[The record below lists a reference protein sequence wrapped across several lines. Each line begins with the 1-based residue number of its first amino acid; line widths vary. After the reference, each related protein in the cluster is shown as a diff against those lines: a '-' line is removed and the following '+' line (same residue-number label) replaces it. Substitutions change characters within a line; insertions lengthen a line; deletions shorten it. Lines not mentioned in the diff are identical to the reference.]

1 MKRLYRSRT
10 HRVLGGVAGGI
21 GEYLDIDPVLAR
33 ILFILALF
41 AGGVGFLAYIV
52 AWIIIPEQPRE
63 STMTMPPDPQQT
75 NMPPQPP
82 QPQQPSKPEEAPR
95 RGSIVGGLVLLVLG
109 LLFLGQN
116 FLPDFN
122 FGDWWPLI
130 LVAVGVGLLYKA
142 VRPSHS

>member
-10 HRVLGGVAGGI
+10 HRVIGGVAGGI

-33 ILFILALF
+33 ILFIVALF
-41 AGGVGFLAYIV
+41 AGGVGFLAYII

-63 STMTMPPDPQQT
+63 STMTMPPDTQQP
-75 NMPPQPP
+75 NMPP

-122 FGDWWPLI
+122 FGDYWPLI
-130 LVAVGVGLLYKA
+130 LVAIGVGLLYKA
-142 VRPSHS
+142 LRPSHS

>member
-10 HRVLGGVAGGI
+10 HRVIGGVAGGI
-21 GEYLDIDPVLAR
+21 GEYFDVDPVLVR
-33 ILFILALF
+33 ILFIVTLF
-41 AGGVGFLAYIV
+41 AGGSGLLAYII

-63 STMTMPPDPQQT
+63 SAMTTSPNPQQA
-75 NMPPQPP
+75 NVPP
-82 QPQQPSKPEEAPR
+82 QPQQPPKPEEAHR
-95 RGSIVGGLVLLVLG
+95 RGGIVGGLVLLVLG

-130 LVAVGVGLLYKA
+130 LVAIGAGLLYKA

>member
-1 MKRLYRSRT
+1 
-10 HRVLGGVAGGI
+10 
-21 GEYLDIDPVLAR
+21 
-33 ILFILALF
+33 
-41 AGGVGFLAYIV
+41 
-52 AWIIIPEQPRE
+52 
-63 STMTMPPDPQQT
+63 MTTPPDPQQT
-75 NMPPQPP
+75 NVPPPP
-82 QPQQPSKPEEAPR
+82 TQASKPEEVHR

-130 LVAVGVGLLYKA
+130 LVAIGAGLLYKA

>member
-10 HRVLGGVAGGI
+10 HRVIGGVAGGI

-41 AGGVGFLAYIV
+41 AGGAGLLAYII

-63 STMTMPPDPQQT
+63 STMTIPPDSQQP
-75 NMPPQPP
+75 NMPP

-95 RGSIVGGLVLLVLG
+95 RGSIIGGLVLLVLG

-116 FLPDFN
+116 FLPDFD

-130 LVAVGVGLLYKA
+130 LVAIGVGLLYKA
-142 VRPSHS
+142 LRPSHS

>member
-1 MKRLYRSRT
+1 MKHLYRSST
-10 HRVLGGVAGGI
+10 HRVIGGVAGGI
-21 GEYLDIDPVLAR
+21 GEYLDVDPVLVR
-33 ILFILALF
+33 ILFVVAFF
-41 AGGVGFLAYIV
+41 AGGVGIVAYII

-63 STMTMPPDPQQT
+63 NAMSMPPDPQQA
-75 NMPPQPP
+75 NIPP
-82 QPQQPSKPEEAPR
+82 QPQQSSKYEEEHR

-130 LVAVGVGLLYKA
+130 LVAIGAGLLYKA

>member
-10 HRVLGGVAGGI
+10 HKVIGGVAGGI
-21 GEYLDIDPVLAR
+21 GEYLDIDPVLVR
-33 ILFILALF
+33 ILFIAALF
-41 AGGVGFLAYIV
+41 AGGAGFLAYII

-63 STMTMPPDPQQT
+63 NTMTTPADSQQT
-75 NMPPQPP
+75 NVPPQPAP
-82 QPQQPSKPEEAPR
+82 PPAPEKHQG
-95 RGSIVGGLVLLVLG
+95 RGSIVGGLVLLVIG

-130 LVAVGVGLLYKA
+130 LVAIGVGMLYKA

>member
-10 HRVLGGVAGGI
+10 HRVIGGVAGGL
-21 GEYLDIDPVLAR
+21 GEYLDVDPVLLR
-33 ILFILALF
+33 IVFVVAAIAWGF
-41 AGGVGFLAYIV
+41 GVLAYLI
-52 AWIIIPEQPRE
+52 AWIIIPEQPLE
-63 STMTMPPDPQQT
+63 SAMSTPPDPQQS
-75 NMPPQPP
+75 NVPP
-82 QPQQPSKPEEAPR
+82 QPQQTPTPAGSHR

-122 FGDWWPLI
+122 FVDWWPLI
-130 LVAVGVGLLYKA
+130 LVAIGAGLLYRA

>member
-10 HRVLGGVAGGI
+10 HRVIGGVAGGI

-33 ILFILALF
+33 ILFIVAFF
-41 AGGVGFLAYIV
+41 AGGTGLIAYTI

-63 STMTMPPDPQQT
+63 TTMTMPPDPQQT
-75 NMPPQPP
+75 SVPPQPR
-82 QPQQPSKPEEAPR
+82 QASKPEETQR

-116 FLPDFN
+116 FLPDFS

-130 LVAVGVGLLYKA
+130 LVAIGAGLLYRA